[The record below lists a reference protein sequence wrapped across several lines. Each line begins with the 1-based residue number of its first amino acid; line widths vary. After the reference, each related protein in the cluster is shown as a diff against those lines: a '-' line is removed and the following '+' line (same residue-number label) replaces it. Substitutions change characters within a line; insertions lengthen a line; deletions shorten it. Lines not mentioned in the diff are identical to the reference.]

1 MLDGLPPPLLV
12 CLGLPRSAR
21 VSSAPAASRGPCPPC
36 ADPAPLPCSTLKL
49 WDYSKGKVGDG
60 AGSPGS
66 SGSWAVAAGHKVRLC
81 GVGLVQMSPRCG
93 LNSAWVGC
101 GWGSRCSQ
109 SRPVVAGGHRRC
121 RAALTERRP
130 WLFQCLKTY
139 TGHKNEKYCIFANFS
154 VTGGKVSRL
163 PPRLPGP
170 SCRRAQSS
178 PTQQAGAF

>member
-1 MLDGLPPPLLV
+1 M
-12 CLGLPRSAR
+12 
-21 VSSAPAASRGPCPPC
+21 
-36 ADPAPLPCSTLKL
+36 
-49 WDYSKGKVGDG
+49 
-60 AGSPGS
+60 
-66 SGSWAVAAGHKVRLC
+66 AAGHKVRLC

-109 SRPVVAGGHRRC
+109 SRPVVAGGHRWC

-163 PPRLPGP
+163 PPAAPRPLLQAGPVLTHTTGGSFLNVTGMKTASADCWFGDILLPLPGP
-170 SCRRAQSS
+170 PGTL
-178 PTQQAGAF
+178 PTLRLRQEPCDEQLGRD